1 MDEAEGGRGRN
12 ERHAEEERS
21 GGAIDAVSARAFL
34 NRGWAEVERLDR
46 EHWAR
51 RRRDEGSQAT
61 FRAASALLEHVRGL
75 RPDWPGEAERAAD
88 LAHHLAWR
96 RLLET
101 AARGLAGR

>member
-1 MDEAEGGRGRN
+1 MGRGRS
-12 ERHAEEERS
+12 ERRGDQKRS
-21 GGAIDAVSARAFL
+21 GGEIDAVSARAFVS
-34 NRGWAEVERLDR
+34 RGWPEMERLDR

-51 RRRDEGSQAT
+51 RRREEGSRAT
-61 FRAASALLEHVRGL
+61 FRASSALLEHVRRL

-96 RLLET
+96 RLLEK

>member
-1 MDEAEGGRGRN
+1 MERDGNERRAEG
-12 ERHAEEERS
+12 ERS
-21 GGAIDAVSARAFL
+21 DGEIDAVSARAFVH
-34 NRGWAEVERLDR
+34 RGWAEVERLDR

-51 RRRDEGSQAT
+51 RRRDEGSRAT
-61 FRAASALLEHVRGL
+61 FRASSALLEHVRRL
-75 RPDWPGEAERAAD
+75 RPDWPGEAARAAD

>member
-1 MDEAEGGRGRN
+1 MERDGSERRAEG
-12 ERHAEEERS
+12 ERS
-21 GGAIDAVSARAFL
+21 DGEIDAVSARAFVQ
-34 NRGWAEVERLDR
+34 RGWAEVERLDR

-51 RRRDEGSQAT
+51 RRGEEGSGAT
-61 FRAASALLEHVRGL
+61 FRASSALLEHARRL

-96 RLLET
+96 RLLEK

>member
-1 MDEAEGGRGRN
+1 MDRGRS
-12 ERHAEEERS
+12 ERRAGEERS
-21 GGAIDAVSARAFL
+21 DGEIDAVSARAFVQ
-34 NRGWAEVERLDR
+34 RGWREMERLDR

-51 RRRDEGSQAT
+51 RRREEGSRAT
-61 FRAASALLEHVRGL
+61 FRASSALLEHVRRL

-88 LAHHLAWR
+88 LAHHLAWK

>member
-1 MDEAEGGRGRN
+1 MERGRSERRAEGEGSDV
-12 ERHAEEERS
+12 E
-21 GGAIDAVSARAFL
+21 IDAVSARAFVR
-34 NRGWAEVERLDR
+34 RGWAEIERLDR

-61 FRAASALLEHVRGL
+61 LRASSALLEHVRRL